1 MLQQRRWR
9 RETDWWW
16 WCNGWRKLE
25 RIKSMDEDVMVKKE
39 NLIVDSVPGIKDGLP
54 AAPED

>member
-25 RIKSMDEDVMVKKE
+25 RIESMDEDVMVKKE
-39 NLIVDSVPGIKDGLP
+39 NLIVDSVLGIKDGLP